1 MDEPDCDALVG
12 AVEPERDALMLEAN
26 PDDMLAALEVE
37 EAMLAEPE
45 GTPLPD
51 AEVAT
56 EDD

>member
-1 MDEPDCDALVG
+1 
-12 AVEPERDALMLEAN
+12 MLEAD

-37 EAMLAEPE
+37 EAMLPEPG